1 MKNTLALLFLA
12 PLAFIAAC
20 GDKDDEGGTTTILP
34 SLTALPVSQNEGN
47 DATIFEFHLR
57 LANPFDE
64 PVTLDYATRDNTA
77 KEGTDYVATTGSI
90 SFAVGETDKTIEVT
104 VLPDSWKESDE
115 IFELVLSNPVNCTLN
130 NSIVSAIIVN
140 DDDQE
145 SDEGYTTPDN
155 YAGYTLVWQD
165 EFNGTA
171 IDPTNWVHEQGAGG
185 WGNNELQYYTDRPE
199 NSFVEN
205 GKLVITAKKEFFN
218 SAPYTSARM
227 KTQGLREF
235 QYGRIDIRAKL
246 PTGKG
251 IWPALW
257 MLGDDIATVSWP
269 RCGEI
274 DIMEIIG
281 SEPAT
286 LHGTAHWDNNGSYA
300 NYGKSTTLANGTFA
314 DEYHVFTITWD
325 EQYIKWLLDDVQFNV
340 IDITPNGLS
349 EFHHEFFLLFNI
361 AVGGNWPGSPD
372 NNTVFPQQMK
382 VDYVRV
388 FQEN

>member
-1 MKNTLALLFLA
+1 MKKTLAILSFMSA
-12 PLAFIAAC
+12 MAIAAC
-20 GDKDDEGGTTTILP
+20 GNKDDDGQP
-34 SLTALPVSQNEGN
+34 SGPSITALPVSQNEGN
-47 DATIFEFHLR
+47 DATVFDFKIT
-57 LANPFDE
+57 LASASNKT
-64 PVTLDYATRDNTA
+64 VTLDYATRNKTA
-77 KEGTDYVATTGSI
+77 KAGTDFLVTSGSL
-90 SFAVGETDKTIEVT
+90 SFAAGETEKTIPVT
-104 VLPDSWKESDE
+104 ILPDIWKEIDE
-115 IFELVLSNPVNCTLN
+115 TFELALSNPVNGILA
-130 NSIVSAIIVN
+130 NSTATGTILN

-145 SDEGYTTPDN
+145 SDEGYSTPDN

-165 EFNGTA
+165 EFNGTS
-171 IDPTNWVHEQGAGG
+171 IDETSWIHEEGASG
-185 WGNNELQYYTDRPE
+185 WGNNELQAYTDKSS
-199 NSFVEN
+199 NSYISD
-205 GKLVITAKKEFFN
+205 GKLVIEAKKESLN
-218 SAPYTSARM
+218 GAPYTSARM
-227 KTQGLREF
+227 KTQGRREF

-257 MLGDDIATVSWP
+257 MLGDDIATVGWP

-286 LHGTAHWDNNGSYA
+286 LHGTVHWDNNGSYA

-314 DEYHVFTITWD
+314 DEYHVFTIIWD
-325 EQYIKWLLDDVQFNV
+325 EQKIEWLLDDVQYNI
-340 IDITPNGLS
+340 IDITPVGLS
-349 EFHHEFFLLFNI
+349 EFHHEFFFLFNI

-372 NNTVFPQQMK
+372 NTTVFPQQMK